1 MSVVRRPTRPNID
14 VSWGTNGGVEDF
26 ALKHDMTLS
35 EAYEFLLECGLRE
48 LGDDPEQSTF
58 FAFERS
64 GKQCP

>member
-1 MSVVRRPTRPNID
+1 
-14 VSWGTNGGVEDF
+14 
-26 ALKHDMTLS
+26 MTLS